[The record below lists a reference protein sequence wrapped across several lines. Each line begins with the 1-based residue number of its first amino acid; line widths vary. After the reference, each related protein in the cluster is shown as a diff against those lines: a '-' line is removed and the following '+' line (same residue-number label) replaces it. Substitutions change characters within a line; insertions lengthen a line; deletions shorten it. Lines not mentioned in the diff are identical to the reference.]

1 MSWIGLERFLK
12 NLKGLPSVRG
22 VEHQIVLKDDA
33 IPKQFYPYRYSHTFK
48 DEIKKIAQELLANGI
63 IRRSQSPFAFPVL
76 LVRKKDGTW
85 RMCVDYRYLNT
96 LTIKHN
102 YHIPIIDELLDELHV
117 LLGSVNLI
125 LGLVTSRSEWRRM
138 TSIKQ
143 LSKHTM
149 AILNL

>member
-1 MSWIGLERFLK
+1 M
-12 NLKGLPSVRG
+12 
-22 VEHQIVLKDDA
+22 
-33 IPKQFYPYRYSHTFK
+33 
-48 DEIKKIAQELLANGI
+48 
-63 IRRSQSPFAFPVL
+63 
-76 LVRKKDGTW
+76 
-85 RMCVDYRYLNT
+85 
-96 LTIKHN
+96 N
-102 YHIPIIDELLDELHV
+102 YHVPIIDELLDELHV